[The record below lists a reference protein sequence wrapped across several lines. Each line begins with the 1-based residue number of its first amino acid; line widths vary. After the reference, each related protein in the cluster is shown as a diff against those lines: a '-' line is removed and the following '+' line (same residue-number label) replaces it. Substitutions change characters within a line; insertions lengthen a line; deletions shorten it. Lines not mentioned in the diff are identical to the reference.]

1 MSAYDIE
8 LADEVMDIPITDQ
21 TVEWI
26 EVMVASEYE
35 SRITI
40 FRDGEVVTSFTIAD
54 ESLIGIVEE
63 ELGFDVEKIVEDDRR

>member
-8 LADEVMDIPITDQ
+8 LSDEVMDIPITDQ